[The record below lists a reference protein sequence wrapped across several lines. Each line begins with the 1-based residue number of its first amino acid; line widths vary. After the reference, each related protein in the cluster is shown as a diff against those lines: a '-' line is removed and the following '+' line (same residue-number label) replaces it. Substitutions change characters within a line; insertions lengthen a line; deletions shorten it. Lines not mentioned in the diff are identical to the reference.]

1 MTPPDTPKSRRRW
14 WRIAAWFMG
23 SMFTLLLLTLAG
35 GAWWLYGW
43 QWHGGMSFHESW
55 TAEERAALTQF
66 ERYLHT
72 QLADDMGLVYDAMED
87 TMEEL
92 VNEMSAEEEENDD
105 ETTDEWTDESN
116 ATPKEPLGLTT
127 RLTMAVLMKLQIAPI
142 DAALHEVAAT
152 GKGDP
157 TELVSTPGGG
167 PISPALLAAQLAD
180 LQALRAL
187 INHGADP
194 NIIMTLNGTET
205 ETMTS
210 PLLNGM
216 FINSQVLPWEQ
227 RREMLDFLIC
237 HGADLNRS
245 KKMVPLSL
253 KIALQCREEPQAWLW
268 ALDHGKTV
276 STDEFYDMLEVPVA
290 LPLVERVLAA
300 KMVNVNDNS
309 GKQTPLQALTYSM
322 RYAEVE
328 HLDAGYE
335 KMLDLLLAA
344 GADPNLTTADTRR
357 TPLQIMQSR
366 TDFER
371 SDGMPENSC
380 CIEGPDIRTRWEML
394 CDKLRAAGAGND
406 SPTTTDE
413 EDEDNEDTDDEEVY
427 DEEDEDNEDT
437 DDEEV
442 YDEEEYEE
450 EPESNDEEV
459 EDSEDEIDEE
469 DLETEEEEDSEAI

>member
-1 MTPPDTPKSRRRW
+1 MTTPNTPKTRRRW
-14 WRIAAWFMG
+14 WRIAAWVMG

-35 GAWWLYGW
+35 GAWWLWGW
-43 QWHGGMSFHESW
+43 QWHSSMSFHESW

-72 QLADDMGLVYDAMED
+72 QLADDMGLVYEAVED

-105 ETTDEWTDESN
+105 ETTDEWTDESK
-116 ATPKEPLGLTT
+116 AIPKEPLGLTT
-127 RLTMAVLMKLQIAPI
+127 RLTMALLMKLQIAPI

-157 TELVSTPGGG
+157 AELISTPGGDKTT
-167 PISPALLAAQLAD
+167 PALLAAQLGD
-180 LQALRAL
+180 FPALRAL
-187 INHGADP
+187 ISHGADP
-194 NIIMTLNGTET
+194 NVIMTYDGREIECML
-205 ETMTS
+205 S

-216 FINSQVLPWEQ
+216 FINSRSIPWEQ
-227 RREMLDFLIC
+227 RREMLDFLIS

-253 KIALQCREEPQAWLW
+253 NIALQAREEPQVWLW
-268 ALDHGKTV
+268 ALEHGKKV
-276 STDEFYDMLEVPVA
+276 STDDFCEMLEA
-290 LPLVERVLAA
+290 AEGTPLVEYVLAHQ
-300 KMVNVNDNS
+300 MVNVNDNS
-309 GKQTPLQALTYSM
+309 GKRTPLQALAEGLWSVAAEAIETS
-322 RYAEVE
+322 RYEE
-328 HLDAGYE
+328 RLN
-335 KMLDLLLAA
+335 LLLAA
-344 GADPNLTTADTRR
+344 GAAPNLTTADTRR

-366 TDFER
+366 TNFER

-394 CDKLRAAGAGND
+394 CDKLRAAGVGNY

-413 EDEDNEDTDDEEVY
+413 EDENTDDEE
-427 DEEDEDNEDT
+427 E
-437 DDEEV
+437 
-442 YDEEEYEE
+442 YDEEEYDEE
-450 EPESNDEEV
+450 SESDDEEV
-459 EDSEDEIDEE
+459 EESDEEIDEE

>member
-1 MTPPDTPKSRRRW
+1 MTPPDTSKSRHRL
-14 WRIAAWFMG
+14 WRIAAWVMG

-35 GAWWLYGW
+35 AAWWLWGW
-43 QWHGGMSFHESW
+43 QWHSGMSFHESW

-72 QLADDMGLVYDAMED
+72 QLADDMGLVYEAVED

-105 ETTDEWTDESN
+105 EATDEWTDESK

-127 RLTMAVLMKLQIAPI
+127 RLTMALLMKLQIAPI

-157 TELVSTPGGG
+157 AGLISTPGGDKTT
-167 PISPALLAAQLAD
+167 PALLAAQLGD
-180 LQALRAL
+180 FPALRAL

-194 NIIMTLNGTET
+194 NVIMTYEGREIECML
-205 ETMTS
+205 S

-216 FINSQVLPWEQ
+216 FINSRTIPWEQ
-227 RREMLDFLIC
+227 RREMLDFLIS

-253 KIALQCREEPQAWLW
+253 NIALQAREEPQVWLW
-268 ALDHGKTV
+268 ALEHGKKV
-276 STDEFYDMLEVPVA
+276 STDDFCEMLEAPEGT
-290 LPLVERVLAA
+290 PLVEYVLAHQ
-300 KMVNVNDNS
+300 MVNVNDNS
-309 GKQTPLQALTYSM
+309 GKRTPLQALAEGLWGVAAEAIETS
-322 RYAEVE
+322 RYEE
-328 HLDAGYE
+328 RLN
-335 KMLDLLLAA
+335 LLLAA
-344 GADPNLTTADTRR
+344 GADPNLTTESTRR

-380 CIEGPDIRTRWEML
+380 CIEGPDIRTRWQML
-394 CDKLRAAGAGND
+394 CDKLRSAGVGND
-406 SPTTTDE
+406 SPAT
-413 EDEDNEDTDDEEVY
+413 TDDEEEY
-427 DEEDEDNEDT
+427 DEED
-437 DDEEV
+437 
-442 YDEEEYEE
+442 YDE
-450 EPESNDEEV
+450 EPESDDEGL
-459 EDSEDEIDEE
+459 EDSDDEIDEE

>member
-1 MTPPDTPKSRRRW
+1 MTPPDTSKSRRRW

-43 QWHGGMSFHESW
+43 QWHSGMSFHESW
-55 TAEERAALTQF
+55 TTEERAALTQF

-72 QLADDMGLVYDAMED
+72 QLADDMGLVYDAMEATLD
-87 TMEEL
+87 EIANEEPT
-92 VNEMSAEEEENDD
+92 EENEYDD
-105 ETTDEWTDESN
+105 ETTDEWTDESK
-116 ATPKEPLGLTT
+116 ATPKEPAGLAT
-127 RLTMAVLMKLQIAPI
+127 RLTAAVFMKLQIAPI
-142 DAALHEVAAT
+142 DAALHEIAAT

-157 TELVSTPGGG
+157 AELVSTPGGA
-167 PISPALLAAQLAD
+167 PISPALLAAQLGD
-180 LQALRAL
+180 FPALRAL
-187 INHGADP
+187 ISHGADP
-194 NIIMTLNGTET
+194 NVMMTYDGREIECML
-205 ETMTS
+205 S

-216 FINSQVLPWEQ
+216 FINSRLIPWEQ
-227 RREMLDFLIC
+227 RREMLDFLIS

-253 KIALQCREEPQAWLW
+253 NIALQAREEPQVWLW
-268 ALDHGKTV
+268 ALEHGKKV
-276 STDEFYDMLEVPVA
+276 STEEFCDMLEVPVA

-309 GKQTPLQALTYSM
+309 GKQTPLQDLTYSM

-328 HLDAGYE
+328 QLDAGYE

-394 CDKLRAAGAGND
+394 CDKLRAAGAGNY
-406 SPTTTDE
+406 SPTTT
-413 EDEDNEDTDDEEVY
+413 

>member
-1 MTPPDTPKSRRRW
+1 MTPPDTPKSRRQW
-14 WRIAAWFMG
+14 WRIAAWVMG

-43 QWHGGMSFHESW
+43 QWHSGMSFHESW

-72 QLADDMGLVYDAMED
+72 QLAEDMGLVYDAMED
-87 TMEEL
+87 TLDEIANEEPT
-92 VNEMSAEEEENDD
+92 EENEYDD
-105 ETTDEWTDESN
+105 EETDEWTDESK

-157 TELVSTPGGG
+157 AELVSTPGGG
-167 PISPALLAAQLAD
+167 PVSPALLAAQLAD
-180 LQALRAL
+180 LQALKAL

-194 NIIMTLNGTET
+194 NIIMTYNGREM
-205 ETMTS
+205 ECMLS

-216 FINSQVLPWEQ
+216 FINSRLIPWEQ
-227 RREMLDFLIC
+227 RREMLDFLIS

-253 KIALQCREEPQAWLW
+253 NIALQAREEPQVWLW
-268 ALDHGKTV
+268 ALEHGKKV
-276 STDEFYDMLEVPVA
+276 STDDFCEMLEAPEGT
-290 LPLVERVLAA
+290 PLVEYVLAHQ
-300 KMVNVNDNS
+300 MVNVNDNS
-309 GKQTPLQALTYSM
+309 GKRTPLQALAEGLWGIAAEAIKTS
-322 RYAEVE
+322 RYEE
-328 HLDAGYE
+328 RLN
-335 KMLDLLLAA
+335 LLLAA

-366 TDFER
+366 TTFER

-394 CDKLRAAGAGND
+394 CDKLRAAGAGNY
-406 SPTTTDE
+406 SPTTT
-413 EDEDNEDTDDEEVY
+413 

>member
-1 MTPPDTPKSRRRW
+1 MTTPDTPKSHRRW

-35 GAWWLYGW
+35 GVWWLYSW
-43 QWHGGMSFHESW
+43 QWHSGMSFHESW

-72 QLADDMGLVYDAMED
+72 QLADDMGLVYDAMKD
-87 TMEEL
+87 TLDEMA
-92 VNEMSAEEEENDD
+92 NEASDEEEENDA
-105 ETTDEWTDESN
+105 EWTAEST
-116 ATPKEPLGLTT
+116 ATPKEPLGLAT

-157 TELVSTPGGG
+157 SKLVTTPGGG
-167 PISPALLAAQLAD
+167 PVSPALLAAQLAD
-180 LQALRAL
+180 LQALKAL

-194 NIIMTLNGTET
+194 NIIMTLNGTEC

-216 FINSQVLPWEQ
+216 FINSQILPWEQ
-227 RREMLDFLIC
+227 RQEMLDFLYS

-245 KKMVPLSL
+245 KKLVPLSL
-253 KIALQCREEPQAWLW
+253 RIALQSREEPQAWHW

-276 STDEFYDMLEVPVA
+276 STDEFCDMLEVPAA

-328 HLDAGYE
+328 QLDAGYE

-344 GADPNLTTADTRR
+344 GAAPNLTTADTHR
-357 TPLQIMQSR
+357 TPLEIMKSR
-366 TDFER
+366 TSFER
-371 SDGMPENSC
+371 ADGMPENAC

-394 CDKLRAAGAGND
+394 CDKLRAAGAASF
-406 SPTTTDE
+406 SPAP
-413 EDEDNEDTDDEEVY
+413 TDDEEEDLGSDDEATED
-427 DEEDEDNEDT
+427 DEEDVEEFEN
-437 DDEEV
+437 DDEEAV
-442 YDEEEYEE
+442 AD
-450 EPESNDEEV
+450 
-459 EDSEDEIDEE
+459 EDE
-469 DLETEEEEDSEAI
+469 DLDTEEEDAPEDI

>member
-1 MTPPDTPKSRRRW
+1 MTPPDTSKSRHRL
-14 WRIAAWFMG
+14 WRIAAWVMG

-87 TMEEL
+87 TLDEIANEEPT
-92 VNEMSAEEEENDD
+92 EESEYDD
-105 ETTDEWTDESN
+105 EATDEWTDESK
-116 ATPKEPLGLTT
+116 ATPKEPAGLAT
-127 RLTMAVLMKLQIAPI
+127 RLTAAVFMKLQIAPI
-142 DAALHEVAAT
+142 DAALHEIAAT
-152 GKGDP
+152 GMGDP
-157 TELVSTPGGG
+157 AELVSTPGGG

-180 LQALRAL
+180 LQALKAL

-210 PLLNGM
+210 PLLNGV

-227 RREMLDFLIC
+227 RREMLDFLHS

-245 KKMVPLSL
+245 KKLVPHSL
-253 KIALQCREEPQAWLW
+253 KIALQCREEPQAWHW

-276 STDEFYDMLEVPVA
+276 STDEFCDMLEVPVA

-357 TPLQIMQSR
+357 TPLEIMKSR
-366 TDFER
+366 TSFER
-371 SDGMPENSC
+371 ADGMPENAC

-394 CDKLRAAGAGND
+394 CDKLRAAGAVHF
-406 SPTTTDE
+406 SPAP
-413 EDEDNEDTDDEEVY
+413 TDDEEEEEYLGSDDEAAEDDEEYNDDEYVEEE
-427 DEEDEDNEDT
+427 DDEEEATDEEEEIDTEEEDEADNF
-437 DDEEV
+437 
-442 YDEEEYEE
+442 
-450 EPESNDEEV
+450 
-459 EDSEDEIDEE
+459 
-469 DLETEEEEDSEAI
+469 

>member
-1 MTPPDTPKSRRRW
+1 MTTPDTPKSRHRW
-14 WRIAAWFMG
+14 WRIAAWVMG

-35 GAWWLYGW
+35 AAWWLWGW
-43 QWHGGMSFHESW
+43 QWHSSMSFHESW
-55 TAEERAALTQF
+55 TTEERAALTQF

-72 QLADDMGLVYDAMED
+72 QLADDMGLVYEAVED

-127 RLTMAVLMKLQIAPI
+127 RLTMALLMKLQIAPI

-157 TELVSTPGGG
+157 AELISTPGGDKTT
-167 PISPALLAAQLAD
+167 PALLAAQLGD
-180 LQALRAL
+180 FPALKAL

-194 NIIMTLNGTET
+194 NVIMTYEGREIECML
-205 ETMTS
+205 S

-216 FINSQVLPWEQ
+216 FINSRTIPWEQ
-227 RREMLDFLIC
+227 RREMLDFLIS

-253 KIALQCREEPQAWLW
+253 NIALQAREEPQVWLW
-268 ALDHGKTV
+268 ALEHGKKV
-276 STDEFYDMLEVPVA
+276 STDDLCEMLEA
-290 LPLVERVLAA
+290 TEGTPLVEYVLAHQ
-300 KMVNVNDNS
+300 MVNVNDNS
-309 GKQTPLQALTYSM
+309 GKRTPLQALSEGLWSVAAEAIETS
-322 RYAEVE
+322 RYEE
-328 HLDAGYE
+328 RLN
-335 KMLDLLLAA
+335 LLLAA
-344 GADPNLTTADTRR
+344 GADPNLTTESTRR

-366 TDFER
+366 TNFER

-380 CIEGPDIRTRWEML
+380 CIEGPDIRTRWQML
-394 CDKLRAAGAGND
+394 CDKLRAAGVGND
-406 SPTTTDE
+406 SPATTDE
-413 EDEDNEDTDDEEVY
+413 EEDTEDTDDEE
-427 DEEDEDNEDT
+427 E
-437 DDEEV
+437 
-442 YDEEEYEE
+442 YDEEEYDEE
-450 EPESNDEEV
+450 SESDDEEV
-459 EDSEDEIDEE
+459 EESDEEIDEE

>member
-1 MTPPDTPKSRRRW
+1 MTPPDTSKSRRRW

-72 QLADDMGLVYDAMED
+72 QLADDMGLVYEAVED

-92 VNEMSAEEEENDD
+92 VNEMSAEEEENED
-105 ETTDEWTDESN
+105 EATDEWTDESK

-157 TELVSTPGGG
+157 AELVSTPGGG
-167 PISPALLAAQLAD
+167 PISPALLAAQLGD
-180 LQALRAL
+180 FPALRAL
-187 INHGADP
+187 ISHGADP
-194 NIIMTLNGTET
+194 NVMMTYDGREIECML
-205 ETMTS
+205 S

-216 FINSQVLPWEQ
+216 FINSRLIPWEQ
-227 RREMLDFLIC
+227 RREMLDFLIS

-253 KIALQCREEPQAWLW
+253 NIALQAREEPQVWLW
-268 ALDHGKTV
+268 ALEHGKKV
-276 STDEFYDMLEVPVA
+276 STDDFCEMLEAPEGM
-290 LPLVERVLAA
+290 PLVEYVLAHQ
-300 KMVNVNDNS
+300 MVNVNDNS
-309 GKQTPLQALTYSM
+309 GKRTPLQALAEGLWGVAAEAIETS
-322 RYAEVE
+322 RYEE
-328 HLDAGYE
+328 RLN
-335 KMLDLLLAA
+335 LLLAA

-380 CIEGPDIRTRWEML
+380 CIEGPDIRTRWQML

-406 SPTTTDE
+406 SPTTT
-413 EDEDNEDTDDEEVY
+413 

>member
-1 MTPPDTPKSRRRW
+1 
-14 WRIAAWFMG
+14 MG

-43 QWHGGMSFHESW
+43 QWHSGMSFHESW

-72 QLADDMGLVYDAMED
+72 QLAEDMGLVYDAMED
-87 TMEEL
+87 TLDEIANEEPT
-92 VNEMSAEEEENDD
+92 EENEYDD
-105 ETTDEWTDESN
+105 EETDEWTDESK

-157 TELVSTPGGG
+157 AELVSTPGGG
-167 PISPALLAAQLAD
+167 PVSPALLAAQLAD
-180 LQALRAL
+180 LQALKAL

-194 NIIMTLNGTET
+194 NIIMTYNGREM
-205 ETMTS
+205 ECMLS

-216 FINSQVLPWEQ
+216 FINSRLIPWEQ
-227 RREMLDFLIC
+227 RREMLDFLIS

-253 KIALQCREEPQAWLW
+253 NIALQAREEPQVWLW
-268 ALDHGKTV
+268 ALEHGKKV
-276 STDEFYDMLEVPVA
+276 STDDFCEMLEAPEGT
-290 LPLVERVLAA
+290 PLVEYVLAHQ
-300 KMVNVNDNS
+300 MVNVNDNS
-309 GKQTPLQALTYSM
+309 GKRTPLQALAEGLWGIAAEAIKTS
-322 RYAEVE
+322 RYEE
-328 HLDAGYE
+328 RLN
-335 KMLDLLLAA
+335 LLLAA

-366 TDFER
+366 TTFER

-394 CDKLRAAGAGND
+394 CDKLRAAGAGNY
-406 SPTTTDE
+406 SPTTT
-413 EDEDNEDTDDEEVY
+413 

>member
-1 MTPPDTPKSRRRW
+1 MTPPDTSKSRHRL

-23 SMFTLLLLTLAG
+23 SMFTLFLLTLAG

-43 QWHGGMSFHESW
+43 QWHSGMSFHESW

-72 QLADDMGLVYDAMED
+72 QLADDMGLVYEAVED

-92 VNEMSAEEEENDD
+92 ANEVSAEEEENDD
-105 ETTDEWTDESN
+105 ETTDEWTDESK

-127 RLTMAVLMKLQIAPI
+127 RLTMAMLMKLQIAPI

-157 TELVSTPGGG
+157 AELISTPGGDKTT
-167 PISPALLAAQLAD
+167 PALLAAQLGD
-180 LQALRAL
+180 FPALKAL
-187 INHGADP
+187 ISHGADP
-194 NIIMTLNGTET
+194 NVIMTYDGREIECML
-205 ETMTS
+205 S

-216 FINSQVLPWEQ
+216 FINSRTIPWEQ
-227 RREMLDFLIC
+227 RREMLDFLIS

-253 KIALQCREEPQAWLW
+253 KIALQAREEPQVWLW
-268 ALDHGKTV
+268 ALEHGKKV
-276 STDEFYDMLEVPVA
+276 STEDFCEMLEA
-290 LPLVERVLAA
+290 AEGTPLVEYVLAHQ
-300 KMVNVNDNS
+300 MVNVNDNS
-309 GKQTPLQALTYSM
+309 GKRTPPQALAEGLWGVAAEAIETS
-322 RYAEVE
+322 RYEE
-328 HLDAGYE
+328 RLN
-335 KMLDLLLAA
+335 LLLAA
-344 GADPNLTTADTRR
+344 GADPNLTTESTRR

-380 CIEGPDIRTRWEML
+380 CIEGPDIRTRWQML
-394 CDKLRAAGAGND
+394 CDKLRAAGAGNY

-427 DEEDEDNEDT
+427 DEE
-437 DDEEV
+437 
-442 YDEEEYEE
+442 EYEE
-450 EPESNDEEV
+450 DPESNDEEV

>member
-1 MTPPDTPKSRRRW
+1 
-14 WRIAAWFMG
+14 MG

-43 QWHGGMSFHESW
+43 QWHSGMSFHESW

-72 QLADDMGLVYDAMED
+72 QLADDMGLVYEAVED

-92 VNEMSAEEEENDD
+92 VNEMSAEEEENED
-105 ETTDEWTDESN
+105 EATDEWTDESK

-152 GKGDP
+152 GMGDP
-157 TELVSTPGGG
+157 AELVSTPGGG

-180 LQALRAL
+180 LQALKAL

-227 RREMLDFLIC
+227 RREMLDFLHS

-245 KKMVPLSL
+245 KKLVPRSL
-253 KIALQCREEPQAWLW
+253 KIALQCREEPQAWHW

-276 STDEFYDMLEVPVA
+276 STDEFCDMLEVPVA

-328 HLDAGYE
+328 QLDAGYE

-394 CDKLRAAGAGND
+394 CDKLRAAGAGNY
-406 SPTTTDE
+406 SPTTT
-413 EDEDNEDTDDEEVY
+413 

-459 EDSEDEIDEE
+459 EDSVDEIDEE